1 MSVQSREI
9 AAAAGRPDGVAFDSP
24 RRYGLVTRLFHGT
37 LAALVLWQF
46 TIVALYKI
54 FGETPWLNG
63 IARFGPHGY
72 VGLAVLVIAVCRSL
86 WRLSQLRRQPPQE
99 RGARGRLA
107 RLSHLAL
114 HALMI
119 VVPALALVRIYGKGK
134 GLEIGGVTLI
144 PATGREE
151 PWLIAGPDALH
162 GPLSWALLVLIAG
175 HVGMA
180 LAHTLVWRDGTLGRM
195 FGRL

>member
-1 MSVQSREI
+1 MSAQTQES
-9 AAAAGRPDGVAFDSP
+9 AAAGRPDGVALDTP

-46 TIVALYKI
+46 AIVALYKI

-72 VGLAVLVIAVCRSL
+72 VGLAVLAIAVPRSL
-86 WRLSQLRRQPPQE
+86 WRLSQLRRQPALE
-99 RGARGRLA
+99 TGALGRLA

-114 HALMI
+114 HGLMI
-119 VVPALALVRIYGKGK
+119 IVPALALVRIYGKGK
-134 GLEIGGVTLI
+134 GWEIGGVTLI

-151 PWLIAGPDALH
+151 PWLIAAPDALH
-162 GPLSWALLVLIAG
+162 EPLSWALLALIAG

-180 LAHTLVWRDGTLGRM
+180 LTHALLWRDGTLRRM